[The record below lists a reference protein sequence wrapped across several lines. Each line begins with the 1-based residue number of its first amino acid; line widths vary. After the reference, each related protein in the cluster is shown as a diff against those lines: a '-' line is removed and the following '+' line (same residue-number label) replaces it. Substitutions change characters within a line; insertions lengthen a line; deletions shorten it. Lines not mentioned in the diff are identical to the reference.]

1 MANVDVADSG
11 AVLIQEIEAIGIYL
25 GPIIL
30 LLSLFLMFRGHE
42 KLQFVAA
49 ITGAGIGYVLTPLV
63 HSQLELFLES
73 DVRTLYVLI
82 GMIIIIAGLMA
93 FFIQYSIRMIAF
105 FFIYIIFSSAFKFL
119 SANGFEFVQGEEVS
133 GIMAIVAFFLVRMV
147 RGILPLLV
155 SAFLGSVGVMS
166 AMLLLSG
173 NQLSLLGPSNTSSLL
188 MVGVLFTIS
197 FTLQYRQI
205 KKKKAKE
212 MKAANPDMP
221 EMRQVGMGNQVQSR
235 QRRAGDLP
243 DLRDFS

>member
-82 GMIIIIAGLMA
+82 GMVIIIAGIMA
-93 FFIQYSIRMIAF
+93 AFIQYSIRMIAF
-105 FFIYIIFSSAFKFL
+105 FFITSY
-119 SANGFEFVQGEEVS
+119 
-133 GIMAIVAFFLVRMV
+133 LVV
-147 RGILPLLV
+147 LLN
-155 SAFLGSVGVMS
+155 F
-166 AMLLLSG
+166 
-173 NQLSLLGPSNTSSLL
+173 
-188 MVGVLFTIS
+188 
-197 FTLQYRQI
+197 
-205 KKKKAKE
+205 
-212 MKAANPDMP
+212 
-221 EMRQVGMGNQVQSR
+221 
-235 QRRAGDLP
+235 
-243 DLRDFS
+243 